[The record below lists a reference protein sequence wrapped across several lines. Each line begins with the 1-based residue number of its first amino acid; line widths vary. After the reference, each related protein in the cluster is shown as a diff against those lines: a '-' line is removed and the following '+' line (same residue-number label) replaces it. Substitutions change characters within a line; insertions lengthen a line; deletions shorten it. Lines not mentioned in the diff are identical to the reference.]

1 MLPAVVAA
9 LVNYSVPEAEPKGQG
24 QNWNRKNGE
33 NGENWENGENGKLK
47 SNYLFTVLH
56 FSVENFRH
64 RILNLTD
71 LTTRHP
77 NPKLKPILSLI
88 GE

>member
-24 QNWNRKNGE
+24 QNWNRKNG
-33 NGENWENGENGKLK
+33 ENGENGKLK